1 MKDIILNHQTA
12 ILKDI
17 FKEAEKS
24 IKQKERSD
32 VLVIELAKNSNSI
45 ESQRHWQALSHGDIK
60 IKEVNTLLEELYII
74 DLITNWHDRVLYNQD
89 KLKFVNKYEKTLKAY
104 EFKYKQ
110 LIT

>member
-17 FKEAEKS
+17 FKEAERS
-24 IKQKERSD
+24 IKQKESSDELVMKLAENRS
-32 VLVIELAKNSNSI
+32 SI
-45 ESQRHWQALSHGDIK
+45 ETQRHWQALSNGDIK
-60 IKEVNTLLEELYII
+60 IKEVNTLLEELYVI

-104 EFKYKQ
+104 EFKYK
-110 LIT
+110 